1 MKLSTALFALF
12 VLSASVALAQDAP
25 AQAPSAPSAQAAPA
39 YTPHGP
45 DDLARSTS
53 EYNSIAYMKT
63 VLTNERD
70 YKKKFGHYSASLMAL
85 TGGGRS
91 FTKRM
96 ARTDRGDYAVSYS
109 GGKES
114 FVLKLT
120 PKQPDPTR
128 RSFFMD
134 ANGTIRASET
144 GPATAESDPLK

>member
-12 VLSASVALAQDAP
+12 LLVAAVAAQTAP
-25 AQAPSAPSAQAAPA
+25 AQAPAAPTAPA

-70 YKKKFGHYSASLMAL
+70 YKKKMGHYSATLMAL

-96 ARTDRGDYAVSYS
+96 ARTDRGDYTVSYS
-109 GGKES
+109 GGKEG

-128 RSFFMD
+128 RAFFMD
-134 ANGTIRASET
+134 ANGTIRVSES
-144 GPATAESDPLK
+144 GPATAESEPLK

>member
-1 MKLSTALFALF
+1 MKLKTALFALF
-12 VLSASVALAQDAP
+12 LLVTGTALAQESSAP
-25 AQAPSAPSAQAAPA
+25 APATPAPQAAPA

-45 DDLARSTS
+45 DDPARSTS

-96 ARTDRGDYAVSYS
+96 ARTDRGDYTVSYS

-134 ANGTIRASET
+134 ANGTIHASET